1 MKKYIIVLLI
11 SILFLPTSVFAKKI
25 KVKLDKCIDG
35 DTVSVI
41 MNKETVKVRFLAI
54 DAPEIDKEEPY
65 STEAKDFTCELLTSA
80 KNIYLEKDPAAD
92 EADKYN
98 RYLAWVWADDILV
111 QKELVEIG
119 YAKIAY
125 LYSEYK
131 YDDELKEFENYAK
144 ENKLNIW
151 ALNKEIKN
159 EEKDEKKVNKI
170 DKFLKRLNTSYEYIA
185 LLIAAILALIT
196 FYRKQKK

>member
-41 MNKETVKVRFLAI
+41 MNKETVKVRFLAV

-80 KNIYLEKDPAAD
+80 KNIYLEKDPSAD
-92 EADKYN
+92 ETDKYN

-119 YAKIAY
+119 YAKVAY

-159 EEKDEKKVNKI
+159 DEKKKKKVNKI

>member
-41 MNKETVKVRFLAI
+41 MNKETVKVRFLAV

-65 STEAKDFTCELLTSA
+65 STEAKDFTCELLTNA

-92 EADKYN
+92 ETDKYN

-119 YAKIAY
+119 YAKVAY

-159 EEKDEKKVNKI
+159 EEKKEKKVNKI